1 VPSQDKTGK
10 TRLVVILSEYIIVKK
25 SNTEVD
31 FPSKDMVIGVAN
43 IYAISLNEE
52 QMEHLY
58 SILKQ
63 MHRAEED
70 DS

>member
-1 VPSQDKTGK
+1 
-10 TRLVVILSEYIIVKK
+10 LSEYIIVKK

>member
-1 VPSQDKTGK
+1 
-10 TRLVVILSEYIIVKK
+10 LSEYIIVKK
-25 SNTEVD
+25 SNTKVD